1 MWLSMLKASSEI
13 SFLPVCSSQYMD
25 LVLLSF
31 DLTSKLSTWKLSS
44 LILGEAFC
52 LLLLPGVLRLSGH
65 SSARFQ
71 PGPCVCIIW
80 EKIFCPLHDQA
91 EDQSF

>member
-52 LLLLPGVLRLSGH
+52 LLLLPGVLRLSIR
-65 SSARFQ
+65 SFFCQISAWTL
-71 PGPCVCIIW
+71 C
-80 EKIFCPLHDQA
+80 LHYLG
-91 EDQSF
+91 EDLLSFT